1 MKIEV
6 NLDTN
11 LPNLRKQHEKMLR
24 LRQEI
29 DAALAVLNPAVEA
42 AEAARARM
50 AAVKPGPATV
60 IKYPPWATTA
70 RLQESYRKQLR
81 HLALLAER
89 RAAKKATG

>member
-6 NLDTN
+6 NPDTN
-11 LPNLRKQHEKMLR
+11 LPNLYKQHERLLR

-29 DAALAVLNPAVEA
+29 DVALAVLNPAIEA

-50 AAVKPGPATV
+50 AAVKPAKVT
-60 IKYPPWATTA
+60 KYPPWATTA

-81 HLALLAER
+81 HLAGLAAR
-89 RAAKKATG
+89 RAAKMPKV